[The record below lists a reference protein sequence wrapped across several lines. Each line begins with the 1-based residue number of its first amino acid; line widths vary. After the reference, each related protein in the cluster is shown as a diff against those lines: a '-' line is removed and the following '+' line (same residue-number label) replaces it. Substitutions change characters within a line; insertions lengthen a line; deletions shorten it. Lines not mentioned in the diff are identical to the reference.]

1 MNNMF
6 DAYHQYFT
14 TGDMNNLI
22 ESLKSSGNST
32 DNLTLEK
39 MWTNDEIECIKILAM
54 YINNVG
60 FSYEGRNPYIR
71 GDFHT
76 SLKSSPTYLRL
87 TIGDTT
93 VNDIKQS
100 LISDSNFNNIELG
113 NDFVRF
119 DGKFYFGNIDK
130 SKFDEYLTAAIHLYL
145 FGLPIDDLEIINK
158 LKNKYIT
165 TGMIMQSVMYS
176 EIGTELCNKIC
187 SLVHKF
193 NMTVEDW
200 CYNFDGVWFDISN
213 QISDGFISIFNPDS
227 ASKVVCVSTLYLGKY
242 FITNMNAFTELYERD
257 LLSTIRFANRNVRVQ
272 SVVNGKLGDIKE
284 RLVEVPIFV
293 EDGDDYLVSDLVNED
308 YVYNELVLNDVG
320 RL

>member
-6 DAYHQYFT
+6 DAYHQYYT

-22 ESLKSSGNST
+22 ESLKSLGNST
-32 DNLTLEK
+32 EHLTLEK
-39 MWTNDEIECIKILAM
+39 MWTQDEIDCIKVLAL
-54 YINNVG
+54 YINNIG
-60 FSYEGRNPYIR
+60 FSYEGKNPFIR

-76 SLKSSPTYLRL
+76 SLKSVPAYVRL
-87 TIGDTT
+87 TIGETT

-100 LISDSNFNNIELG
+100 LISDINFNNVEVG
-113 NDFVRF
+113 SEFVRF

-130 SKFDEYLTAAIHLYL
+130 SKFDEYLTAAVHLYL
-145 FGLPIDDLEIINK
+145 FGLPFNNLDIILK
-158 LKNKYIT
+158 LKNKYMT
-165 TGMIMQSVMYS
+165 TGMIMQSVMYT

-187 SLVHKF
+187 SAVYNF
-193 NMTVEDW
+193 NTTVEDW
-200 CYNFDGVWFDISN
+200 CHTFDGVWFDVSN
-213 QISDGFISIFNPDS
+213 QVSDGFVSIFNPES

-242 FITNMNAFTELYERD
+242 FITNMNAFKELYEMD
-257 LLSTIRFANRNVRVQ
+257 LLSTIRFANRNVKVQ

-293 EDGDDYLVSDLVNED
+293 EDGEDYLVSDLVNED